1 LPDTAHE
8 KTDTPASCMICGG
21 TSFVPLGA
29 HKGHN
34 MFRCTA
40 CGFGFVHPMPT
51 GADVAAIYDNYG
63 PSISYTKKA
72 KKKVARSRKRLKR
85 YMHLANG
92 KRFIDL
98 GCNIGTTVE
107 AARELGF
114 DAHGIDIDPES
125 VGAAKRIFPGGKYH
139 AGPIESLPPEWGNF
153 DFAFSTEVIEHIP
166 DPHAY
171 FEALTP
177 RLAPGALLYLTTPD
191 AGHWRV
197 PRNFPDW
204 DQVFPPHHILYFTKD
219 SMTRFLDRHGFDV
232 IRFVWS
238 LKPALKVLARKR

>member
-1 LPDTAHE
+1 MPETTPE
-8 KTDTPASCMICGG
+8 KTETPASCMICGG

-34 MFRCTA
+34 MFRCTE

-51 GADVAAIYDNYG
+51 MSDVAAIYDNYG

-125 VGAAKRIFPGGKYH
+125 VGGAKRIFPGGKYH
-139 AGPIESLPPEWGNF
+139 AGPIESLPLEWGQF

-166 DPHAY
+166 
-171 FEALTP
+171 
-177 RLAPGALLYLTTPD
+177 
-191 AGHWRV
+191 
-197 PRNFPDW
+197 
-204 DQVFPPHHILYFTKD
+204 
-219 SMTRFLDRHGFDV
+219 
-232 IRFVWS
+232 IRMPIS
-238 LKPALKVLARKR
+238 RR

>member
-1 LPDTAHE
+1 
-8 KTDTPASCMICGG
+8 MICGG
-21 TSFVPLGA
+21 TSFTPLGEYN
-29 HKGHN
+29 GHQ
-34 MFRCTA
+34 MFRCGA

-51 GADVAAIYDNYG
+51 GSDVAAIYDEYSSND
-63 PSISYTKKA
+63 SYARKA
-72 KKKVARSRKRLKR
+72 KKKVVRSRKRLKR
-85 YMHLANG
+85 YRDMAKG
-92 KRFIDL
+92 ARFVDL
-98 GCNIGTTVE
+98 GCNVGTTVE
-107 AARELGF
+107 AARELGL
-114 DAHGIDIDPES
+114 DAHGIDIDRAS
-125 VGAAKRIFPGGKYH
+125 VGIARKVFPGGKYH
-139 AGPIESLPPEWGNF
+139 AGPIESMPPEWGPF

-171 FEALTP
+171 FDALTP

-197 PRNFPDW
+197 PANFPEW